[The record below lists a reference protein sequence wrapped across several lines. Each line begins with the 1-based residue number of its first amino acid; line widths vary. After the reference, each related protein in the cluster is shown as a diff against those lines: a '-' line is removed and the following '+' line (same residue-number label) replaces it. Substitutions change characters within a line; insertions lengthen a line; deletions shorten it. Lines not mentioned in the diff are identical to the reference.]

1 MLALDVT
8 TTAIISVRPDMTVR
22 DVAKV
27 FADQKISVAP
37 VIYAQRSLV
46 GVINEGDLI
55 QRVELDTHEQRRS
68 WWFDLFATERQAEAY
83 VKSHGRTA

>member
-1 MLALDVT
+1 MLALDVM

-22 DVAKV
+22 DFAKV

-55 QRVELDTHEQRRS
+55 QRVET
-68 WWFDLFATERQAEAY
+68 
-83 VKSHGRTA
+83 

>member
-1 MLALDVT
+1 M
-8 TTAIISVRPDMTVR
+8 
-22 DVAKV
+22 
-27 FADQKISVAP
+27 
-37 VIYAQRSLV
+37 V